1 MIFLKLNTNEIIAI
15 VTLVPIF
22 LLLIVATVIGLVRRI
37 KMAKLYKKQ
46 KVNKNDEL
54 KIKLLESLGSINNIE
69 SVKVEMSR
77 LTITVKDIE
86 LVNADLLKTYGANG
100 VLLVGNMVKCSF
112 GDRAEEISN
121 LLR

>member
-1 MIFLKLNTNEIIAI
+1 MILLKLDTNEIVAI

-22 LLLIVATVIGLVRRI
+22 LLLIIATIIGLVRRI
-37 KMAKLYKKQ
+37 KMAKLYKKG
-46 KVNKNDEL
+46 KNNGNEEL
-54 KIKLLESLGSINNIE
+54 KIKLLEALGTAENIQA
-69 SVKVEMSR
+69 VNVEMSR

-86 LVNADLLKTYGANG
+86 LINADALKNYGANG

-112 GDRAEEISN
+112 GDRAEEISH

>member
-46 KVNKNDEL
+46 KVNNNDEL

-112 GDRAEEISN
+112 GDRAEEVSN

>member
-1 MIFLKLNTNEIIAI
+1 MILLKLDTNEIVAI

-22 LLLIVATVIGLVRRI
+22 LLLIIATIIGLVRRI
-37 KMAKLYKKQ
+37 KMAKLYKKG
-46 KVNKNDEL
+46 KNNGNEEL
-54 KIKLLESLGSINNIE
+54 KIKLLEALGTVENIQA
-69 SVKVEMSR
+69 VNVEMSR

-86 LVNADLLKTYGANG
+86 LINADALKNYGANG

-112 GDRAEEISN
+112 GDRAEEISH

>member
-1 MIFLKLNTNEIIAI
+1 MILLKLDTNEIVAI

-22 LLLIVATVIGLVRRI
+22 LLLIIATVIGLVKRI
-37 KMAKLYKKQ
+37 KMARLYKKG
-46 KVNKNDEL
+46 KSNGNDEF
-54 KIKLLESLGSINNIE
+54 KIKLLEALGTAENIE
-69 SVKVEMSR
+69 TVNVEMSR

-86 LVNADLLKTYGANG
+86 LINADALKSYGANG

-112 GDRAEEISN
+112 GDRAEEISH